1 VIAAE
6 MEEVGDLVVGG
17 KETLCLPRRLETL
30 HLPFSSSH
38 WLVRILGPVVEALVL
53 AVLDPGYHLPLGRPI
68 AREPVGDYDPLH
80 PALPLQQLAQQAL
93 GGPLIASALH
103 QHVEYHPGLVHITP
117 EPVLHTND
125 LDRGLVE
132 VPLVS
137 SMGQPSPDPIGELL
151 AELERP
157 LPHGLVADDDAVC

>member
-1 VIAAE
+1 
-6 MEEVGDLVVGG
+6 M
-17 KETLCLPRRLETL
+17 
-30 HLPFSSSH
+30 
-38 WLVRILGPVVEALVL
+38 L

-68 AREPVGDYDPLH
+68 ARELVGDYDPLR

-93 GGPLIASALH
+93 GGTLIAWALH

-117 EPVLHTND
+117 EPVLYTND
-125 LDRGLVE
+125 RDRGLVE

-137 SMGQPSPDPIGELL
+137 SMGQPSSDPVGELS

-157 LPHGLVADDDAVC
+157 LSHGLVADDDAVC